1 MVDLERDQQAS
12 GGFTDAEALGRWRG
26 RGPRTYRR
34 RDESIREEICESLTE
49 NPDLDADDIEVSV
62 EGGDVTLTGTAESRD
77 ARWLAEDL
85 AEAVSGVRTVH
96 NNLRVAHG

>member
-1 MVDLERDQQAS
+1 MVDLERNQQPS
-12 GGFTDAEALGRWRG
+12 GSFTDSEAPDRWRG

-49 NPDLDADDIEVSV
+49 NPDLDADGIEVSV
-62 EGGDVTLTGTAESRD
+62 DGGEVSLTGTAESRD

-85 AEAVSGVRTVH
+85 AEAVTGVRTVH

>member
-1 MVDLERDQQAS
+1 MVDLERDRQAS
-12 GGFTDAEALGRWRG
+12 GGFTDAEATESWRG

-34 RDESIREEICESLTE
+34 RDESIREEICESLTD

-62 EGGDVTLTGTAESRD
+62 DGGEVSLTGTAESRD

-85 AEAVSGVRTVH
+85 AQAVSGVRTVH